1 MSRSLNKVQLIGRLG
16 KDPEIRY
23 MPSGVA
29 VMNVSMATSEQWKDK
44 ESGEKKERTEWHNL
58 VAFKNL
64 AEICGEYLKKGDQA
78 YFEGRLVTRKWQDK
92 EGNNRYTTEVHVSNM
107 MMLGGKGGGGDPGN
121 AKAQSQAAV
130 HEEGGQF
137 TPEFDD
143 DIPF

>member
-23 MPSGVA
+23 MPSGAA

-58 VAFKNL
+58 VAFNNL

-78 YFEGRLVTRKWQDK
+78 YFEGKMVTR
-92 EGNNRYTTEVHVSNM
+92 
-107 MMLGGKGGGGDPGN
+107 
-121 AKAQSQAAV
+121 
-130 HEEGGQF
+130 
-137 TPEFDD
+137 
-143 DIPF
+143 